1 MLYFFVAFKKYTKL
15 GYQKVS
21 TPTKLH
27 ESLVKFYQSANKH
40 QEDWKRRDTTPNTMT
55 YFNHWEANS
64 QLIDFSSDS
73 GEKMRTFIW
82 DEAQS
87 VLEHWSGL
95 NLSPSTL
102 YGRVYTNQSV
112 IPPHVDA
119 EPFVISAIIRVAQED
134 MNDPWIIEMI
144 GHDRKAY
151 NMSLGAGEMLL
162 YEGASVIHGR
172 PFAMNGT
179 STSVSVIGYFLHIKE
194 FSRSY

>member
-1 MLYFFVAFKKYTKL
+1 
-15 GYQKVS
+15 
-21 TPTKLH
+21 
-27 ESLVKFYQSANKH
+27 
-40 QEDWKRRDTTPNTMT
+40 MT
-55 YFNHWEANS
+55 YFNHWEATS
-64 QLIDFSSDS
+64 HQIDFNTDAA
-73 GEKMRTFIW
+73 GEKLRTYIW
-82 DEAQS
+82 EEAQS

-119 EPFVISAIIRVAQED
+119 EPFVISAVIRVAEED
-134 MNDPWIIEMI
+134 MDEPWIIEMI

-151 NMSLGAGEMLL
+151 NVSLEVGEMLL

-179 STSVSVIGYFLHIKE
+179 STLVSLMYG
-194 FSRSY
+194 